1 MIWPSPEL
9 ATLKLDLSTARF
21 TLPVFSGDDTEGPS
35 EEVYS
40 APLTPMTT
48 LSEGI
53 VERKIEYDLVNDSWI
68 SITNGVGGVF
78 GEGVYRFDDIGTVVE
93 HNLKRELTL
102 SNKDPL
108 SAKYRIIQKM
118 RNGRDGWLTDCDIDV
133 TQTSDKE
140 YFYITG
146 FMDAS
151 INGEHV
157 FHREYNSKIPR
168 NGI

>member
-1 MIWPSPEL
+1 
-9 ATLKLDLSTARF
+9 
-21 TLPVFSGDDTEGPS
+21 
-35 EEVYS
+35 
-40 APLTPMTT
+40 MTT

-140 YFYITG
+140 
-146 FMDAS
+146 
-151 INGEHV
+151 
-157 FHREYNSKIPR
+157 
-168 NGI
+168 